1 MTETLQQEA
10 WRGEAPT
17 GKEQQEAWSAAGTTG
32 NARNAL
38 TVAPAPRASHAM
50 SVFSND
56 QAFYICPAHVQGADN
71 IKPCA

>member
-17 GKEQQEAWSAAGTTG
+17 GKQ
-32 NARNAL
+32 RNAL